1 LEILAI
7 IFKTFRSEMMMKV
20 LVLLVKVEIKMLD
33 QLLSATQMSIESIAL
48 IQTQEAKLL
57 EVQNSMV

>member
-1 LEILAI
+1 
-7 IFKTFRSEMMMKV
+7 MMMKV
-20 LVLLVKVEIKMLD
+20 LVLLVKVEIKMFD

>member
-7 IFKTFRSEMMMKV
+7 IFKTLRSEMMMKV
-20 LVLLVKVEIKMLD
+20 LVLLVKVETKMLD
-33 QLLSATQMSIESIAL
+33 QLQSATQMSIESIAL

>member
-1 LEILAI
+1 LEILAT
-7 IFKTFRSEMMMKV
+7 IFKTLRSEMMMKV

>member
-7 IFKTFRSEMMMKV
+7 IFKTLRSEMMMKV
-20 LVLLVKVEIKMLD
+20 LVLLVKVETKMLD

>member
-7 IFKTFRSEMMMKV
+7 IFKTLRSVMMMKV
-20 LVLLVKVEIKMLD
+20 LILLVKVETKMLD

>member
-7 IFKTFRSEMMMKV
+7 IFKTLRSVMMMKV

>member
-7 IFKTFRSEMMMKV
+7 IFKTLRSEMMMKV

>member
-20 LVLLVKVEIKMLD
+20 LVLLVKVETKMLD